1 MQCLLL
7 FLFFALQLLSF
18 WLFEPFGLALSMQVV
33 LATYCSAF
41 LTAAVSLGTAR
52 HFGLSLG
59 IRAFAPM
66 SFVYFCAGLLV
77 FLLISQFVFDYF
89 DSTPMAFMDKLLAG
103 SGFWWVLVLVVV
115 IAPIYEEL
123 FFRGVFFGL
132 MIHADSRWTSKQQNL
147 LAVVVS
153 SGAFALVHLQYD
165 LIGVV
170 SVFIM
175 ALLFGFAK
183 LHSGSLFLPMVL
195 HAINNAVAMA
205 VYLLERS

>member
-1 MQCLLL
+1 
-7 FLFFALQLLSF
+7 
-18 WLFEPFGLALSMQVV
+18 
-33 LATYCSAF
+33 
-41 LTAAVSLGTAR
+41 
-52 HFGLSLG
+52 
-59 IRAFAPM
+59 
-66 SFVYFCAGLLV
+66 
-77 FLLISQFVFDYF
+77 
-89 DSTPMAFMDKLLAG
+89 MAFMDKLLAEN
-103 SGFWWVLVLVVV
+103 GFWSVVVLVVV
-115 IAPIYEEL
+115 IAPMYEEL

-132 MIHADSRWTSKQQNL
+132 MTHADSRWTPKQQNL

-170 SVFIM
+170 SVFVM

-183 LHSGSLFLPMVL
+183 LHSGSLFLSMVL